1 MCIHAQIV
9 VDFSHSNKLELTKGD
24 FAMPMIEAKVTPETR
39 FMSVILELLTGAGM
53 EVISKK
59 KGNAFPSLALR
70 CSLPLLTGDTPVTPP
85 I

>member
-1 MCIHAQIV
+1 MCVHAQIV

-53 EVISKK
+53 EVIFE
-59 KGNAFPSLALR
+59 NCR
-70 CSLPLLTGDTPVTPP
+70 EMRPVGSSDYE
-85 I
+85 